1 MALKDHYRK
10 EYPRPQF
17 VRKDWQDLNGAWDFA
32 FDDANEGEAQG
43 WQQGFTSAHTIQ
55 VPFVYETKASGIAEE
70 SFHPN
75 VWYQRKIEADEKQLS
90 RRVELRFQAV
100 DYVAKVWVNGQF
112 AGRHEGGY
120 SAFSFDI
127 TPYLHAG
134 NDNLIV
140 VKAEDSDSCTQ
151 PRGKQRWRKDNFGCW
166 YVQTT
171 GIWQSVWLEYLSP
184 TYLNHVKITPNYD
197 DNSVSFEYKLGGV
210 AYGNELSARQLQLTT
225 IVTMDDEV
233 IKQGTLAVDRE
244 SLAATVNLQSDKLE
258 WQVERWSPDNPKLY
272 EVEFVLQEDGET
284 LDRVHSYFGL
294 RKISIEDGK
303 VLLNNHPIYQ
313 RLILDQGYWQDSHLT
328 PPSEA
333 ALLDDIDKIMAM
345 GYNGVRKHQ
354 KIEDD
359 RFLYWCD
366 VKGLLVW
373 SEAAATYE
381 FNDEAVERFTR
392 EWLDIVQQHYN
403 HPCIVT
409 WVPFNES
416 WGIANVFTDTK
427 QQKFTE
433 AIYYLTKSMDPHRPV
448 VVNDGWEHTISDII
462 TLHDYEE
469 SGDALSRRYA
479 DKEAV
484 VNNKIAFSNWKYAM
498 AQGYE
503 YRGQPILISE
513 FGGIAFKSEE
523 GWGYGNQVDSDDAFI
538 QRFRS
543 ITEAIKDLDYVCGY
557 CYTQVSDVQQEV
569 NGLLTEDRK
578 PKIDMAVIK
587 EINLTR
593 RKSACE
599 S

>member
-1 MALKDHYRK
+1 ML
-10 EYPRPQF
+10 
-17 VRKDWQDLNGAWDFA
+17 
-32 FDDANEGEAQG
+32 
-43 WQQGFTSAHTIQ
+43 
-55 VPFVYETKASGIAEE
+55 YE
-70 SFHPN
+70 
-75 VWYQRKIEADEKQLS
+75 V
-90 RRVELRFQAV
+90 
-100 DYVAKVWVNGQF
+100 
-112 AGRHEGGY
+112 
-120 SAFSFDI
+120 I
-127 TPYLHAG
+127 T
-134 NDNLIV
+134 NLIV

-197 DNSVSFEYKLGGV
+197 DNSVSFEYKLGGA
-210 AYGNELSARQLQLTT
+210 AYENGLSARQLQLTT

-272 EVEFVLQEDGET
+272 EVEFVLQEDGEI

-381 FNDEAVERFTR
+381 FNDEAVDRFTR

-416 WGIANVFTDTK
+416 WGIANVFTDTVI
-427 QQKFTE
+427 TSYS
-433 AIYYLTKSMDPHRPV
+433 IHYTKLYEGYDARVIV
-448 VVNDGWEHTISDII
+448 V
-462 TLHDYEE
+462 L
-469 SGDALSRRYA
+469 L
-479 DKEAV
+479 
-484 VNNKIAFSNWKYAM
+484 NNI
-498 AQGYE
+498 
-503 YRGQPILISE
+503 
-513 FGGIAFKSEE
+513 
-523 GWGYGNQVDSDDAFI
+523 
-538 QRFRS
+538 
-543 ITEAIKDLDYVCGY
+543 
-557 CYTQVSDVQQEV
+557 
-569 NGLLTEDRK
+569 
-578 PKIDMAVIK
+578 
-587 EINLTR
+587 
-593 RKSACE
+593 
-599 S
+599 